1 MRIVVGIA
9 FAGFLGA
16 ISRYGVG
23 FLFPRADSGDFP
35 WATLF
40 INLSGSLLLGA
51 LAGLLIRR
59 RAPVWFGEVAGTGFL
74 GAFTTFSA
82 FNGQLW
88 QMCQQQAY
96 AAASIYALLSM
107 LGGWGLAAAGL
118 AWGRR
123 GAS

>member
-1 MRIVVGIA
+1 MRIAVGIA

-16 ISRYGVG
+16 ISRYEVG
-23 FLFPRADSGDFP
+23 FLFPHAEPENFP

-40 INLSGSLLLGA
+40 INLIGSLLLGV
-51 LAGLLIRR
+51 LTGLLIRR
-59 RAPVWFGEVAGTGFL
+59 RAPAWFGDVAGTGFL

-88 QMCQQQAY
+88 QLCQNQAY
-96 AAASIYALLSM
+96 LSASIYALLSA

-118 AWGRR
+118 AWGR
-123 GAS
+123 GEAS